1 MGVFEG
7 IVGQLALAMGASW
20 CAGIN
25 LYATVAVL
33 GLMVHFIP
41 GFQLPP
47 GLEVLASP
55 WVIAPAVTMYC
66 VEFFADKIPAVDSA
80 WDTIHTFI
88 RVPAGAAMAAAAFVN
103 VPPEV
108 QVGAALLGGTLAFG
122 SHTAKATTRLAAHGS
137 GTSALVSPAA
147 SLVEDGLVIATIG
160 LLAANPL
167 LALGMTVA
175 MIIAAGFLFYFLW
188 NVTRRLY
195 RSLTVRPQP
204 QNMGILPMINGPRSP
219 V

>member
-7 IVGQLALAMGASW
+7 VVAQLALAMGASW

-47 GLEVLASP
+47 GMEVLASP
-55 WVIAPAVTMYC
+55 WVIAPAVTLYC

-88 RVPAGAAMAAAAFVN
+88 RVPAGAALAAAAFVN

-108 QVGAALLGGTLAFG
+108 QVGAALLGGTLALG
-122 SHTAKATTRLAAHGS
+122 SHTAKATTRMAAHGS
-137 GTSALVSPAA
+137 GTSALVSPTA

-160 LLAANPL
+160 MLAANPL

-175 MIIAAGFLFYFLW
+175 MIIAAGFLLYFLW
-188 NVTRRLY
+188 SVTRRLY
-195 RSLTVRPQP
+195 RSLTVRNQP
-204 QNMGILPMINGPRSP
+204 FEQLPPP
-219 V
+219 PPTVTA

>member
-1 MGVFEG
+1 MGIFDG
-7 IVGQLALAMGASW
+7 IVAQLALALGASW

-33 GLMVHFIP
+33 GLMVHVVP

-47 GLEVLASP
+47 DLQVLASP
-55 WVIAPAVTMYC
+55 WVIAPAVIMYC

-88 RVPAGAAMAAAAFVN
+88 RVPAGAALAAAAIGD

-108 QVGAALLGGTLAFG
+108 QVGAAILGGTLALG
-122 SHTAKATTRLAAHGS
+122 SHTAKATTRVAAHGT
-137 GTSALVSPAA
+137 GTSPFVSPTA
-147 SLVEDGLVIATIG
+147 SLVEDGLVVATIG

-175 MIIAAGFLFYFLW
+175 MIIGAAFLLYFLW
-188 NVTRRLY
+188 NITRSVF
-195 RSLTVRPQP
+195 RSLTGR
-204 QNMGILPMINGPRSP
+204 GSESP
-219 V
+219 NVPPPPPPPALTA